1 MAKNNWY
8 IKAKN
13 SNNDEIKTLIV
24 EFDNTDVSD
33 PKKDALKEIIK
44 GKLENLENNPFVI
57 NEQVIDVEIVEEKPI
72 EETPI
77 IEEQPKEEVK
87 EEVKED
93 VKEKNNSF
101 SFTEEDIPNV
111 NTIEELEVIASAC
124 QKEIKRIQMSELKH
138 STFKQKL
145 EMNKAI
151 WKIRRIMFK
160 SKDKINSIRTEIAKQ
175 KRKDVIQRL
184 NLKRTIFVN
193 KYNRGISI
201 TNIVK
206 DNQIKKEELKEII
219 NDDVINSIEK
229 TSDKHFRERWSRWKK
244 MYL

>member
-1 MAKNNWY
+1 MVKNNWY

-24 EFDNTDVSD
+24 EFENTDVSD
-33 PKKDALKEIIK
+33 PRKDALKEIIK

-57 NEQVIDVEIVEEKPI
+57 NEQVIDAEIVEKKPI

-101 SFTEEDIPNV
+101 SFTEEDIPNT

-124 QKEIKRIQMSELKH
+124 QKEIKRIQMSELKY

-160 SKDKINSIRTEIAKQ
+160 SKDKINSIRMEIAKQ

-201 TNIVK
+201 TNIIK
-206 DNQIKKEELKEII
+206 DYQIKKEELEEII
-219 NDDVINSIEK
+219 NEDVINSIEK
-229 TSDKHFRERWSRWKK
+229 TSDSHFRERWSRWKK

>member
-24 EFDNTDVSD
+24 EFENTDVSD
-33 PKKDALKEIIK
+33 PRKDALKEIIK

-57 NEQVIDVEIVEEKPI
+57 NEQVIDVEIVEKKPI

-77 IEEQPKEEVK
+77 IEEQPKEEAK

-101 SFTEEDIPNV
+101 SFTEEDIPNT

-124 QKEIKRIQMSELKH
+124 QKEIKRIQMSELKY

-160 SKDKINSIRTEIAKQ
+160 SKDKINSIRMEIAKQ
-175 KRKDVIQRL
+175 KRKDGVQRL
-184 NLKRTIFVN
+184 NIKRTIFVN

-219 NDDVINSIEK
+219 NEDVINSIEK
-229 TSDKHFRERWSRWKK
+229 TSDSHFRERWSRWKK